1 MLRNLF
7 RATVF
12 AASIMTVGGAWMAA
26 PAYAEMVY
34 NRGNSADPESLDPHK
49 TSTVYEA
56 HILRDLFEGL
66 VMQDQNAEMI
76 PGAAESWTVSDDGT
90 VYTFKLRA
98 DGNWSDGSPVTAD
111 DFVYAFR
118 RLEDPATAAEY
129 ASMLY
134 VVKNAE
140 AVNTGKAKPEELG
153 VRAVD
158 ATTFEVTLNA
168 PTPYFLEMLTH
179 QSTYPVNKASIEKLG
194 DDWVKPGNLV
204 SNGAF
209 TLAEFVPGDHI
220 KVVKNPT
227 FHDAANVKL
236 DAVNYYPTEDR
247 STAIKRFEAGELDSN
262 DDIPTE
268 QLADLKAK
276 FGDQLQI
283 GPYLGVYYYAIKTDK
298 APWDNVEL
306 RNAVSM
312 AIDRDF
318 LAEKVWQNSMLPGY
332 SMVPPGIEGYES
344 AMATFAEESQI
355 DREDKAKAIL
365 EKLGYTPDNP
375 LKMEIRYNTSEN
387 HKNTAVAIQEQLK
400 PLGVEVTLLNTD
412 TKTHY
417 GHLEQKGDFDVARAG
432 WIADYKDPESF
443 LGISRAASGNNYS
456 DFNNPK
462 FEELMNQAA
471 AAGGKPEERMK
482 LLSEAERVLVDEV
495 GQIPLLYYS
504 YKNLISPKLV
514 GFVPNVMDIHP
525 SRFISKT
532 E

>member
-1 MLRNLF
+1 MMLKKFLK
-7 RATVF
+7 ATVF
-12 AASIMTVGGAWMAA
+12 AVSVSMAGGVLMT
-26 PAYAEMVY
+26 PALAEMVY

-66 VMQDQNAEMI
+66 VMQDKDANLI

-90 VYTFKLRA
+90 VYTFNLRK
-98 DGNWSDGSPVTAD
+98 DGVWSDGSPVTAD
-111 DFVYAFR
+111 DFVYSFR
-118 RLEDPATAAEY
+118 RLLDPETAAEY

-134 VVKNAE
+134 VVKNGE
-140 AVNTGKAKPEELG
+140 EVNTGKAKPEELA
-153 VRAVD
+153 VKAVD
-158 ATTFEVTLNA
+158 PSTFEVTLKA

-179 QSTYPVNKASIEKLG
+179 QSTYPINKASIDKLG
-194 DDWVKPGNLV
+194 NDWIKPGNMV

-209 TLAEFVPGDHI
+209 TLAEFVPNDHI
-220 KVVKNPT
+220 KLVKNPK
-227 FHDAANVKL
+227 FHDAENVKL
-236 DAVNYYPTEDR
+236 DVVNYLPTEDR
-247 STAIKRFEAGELDSN
+247 STAMKRFEAGELDSN

-268 QLADLKAK
+268 QLTDLKAK
-276 FGDQLQI
+276 FGDQLRI
-283 GPYLGVYYYAIKTDK
+283 GPYLGTYYYAIKTDK
-298 APWDNVEL
+298 EPWNNVEL
-306 RNAVSM
+306 RNAISM

-332 SMVPPGIEGYES
+332 SMVPPGIDGYTP
-344 AMATFAEESQI
+344 AMASFAEESQI
-355 DREDKAKAIL
+355 DREDKAKEIL
-365 EKLGYTPDNP
+365 TKLGYGPDKP
-375 LKMEIRYNTSEN
+375 VKMEIRYNTSEN

-443 LGISRAASGNNYS
+443 LGISRKASGNNYS
-456 DFNNPK
+456 NYDSPK
-462 FEELMNQAA
+462 FEEAMDKAA
-471 AAGGKPEERMK
+471 AAGGKPEERMDELEK
-482 LLSEAERVLVDEV
+482 AERVLIDEV

-504 YKNLISPKLV
+504 YHNLVSSKLK
-514 GFVPNVMDIHP
+514 GFDENVMDIHP
-525 SRFISKT
+525 SRFISK

>member
-1 MLRNLF
+1 MLKRVLK
-7 RATVF
+7 ATVF
-12 AASIMTVGGAWMAA
+12 ATTLALAAGTFYTPAFAETVF
-26 PAYAEMVY
+26 

-66 VMQDQNAEMI
+66 VMQDKDANLI

-90 VYTFKLRA
+90 VYTFKLRKGA
-98 DGNWSDGSPVTAD
+98 VWSDGSPVTAD
-111 DFVYAFR
+111 DFVYSFR
-118 RLEDPATAAEY
+118 RLEDPATGAEY

-134 VVKNAE
+134 VVKNGE

-158 ATTFEVTLNA
+158 PETFEVTLNS

-179 QSTYPVNKASIEKLG
+179 QSSYPVSKAAIEKLG
-194 DDWVKPGNLV
+194 ADWIKPGNLV
-204 SNGAF
+204 SNGAY
-209 TLAEFVPGDHI
+209 TLAEFIPNDHI
-220 KVVKNPT
+220 KLVKNPK
-227 FHDAANVKL
+227 FHDADNVKI
-236 DAVNYYPTEDR
+236 DTVNYIPTEDR
-247 STAIKRFEAGELDSN
+247 STAIKRFEAGELDTN

-268 QLADLKAK
+268 QMADLKAK
-276 FGDQLQI
+276 FGDQLRI
-283 GPYLGVYYYAIKTDK
+283 GPYLGTYYYSIKTDK

-306 RNAVSM
+306 RNAISM

-332 SMVPPGIEGYES
+332 SMVPPGIDGYTS
-344 AMATFAEESQI
+344 ALAKFADMSQI
-355 DREDKAKAIL
+355 DREDEAKKIL
-365 EKLGYTPDNP
+365 EKLGYTPDKP

-417 GHLEQKGDFDVARAG
+417 SFLEQKGDYDVARAG
-432 WIADYKDPESF
+432 WIADYKDPETF
-443 LGISRAASGNNYS
+443 LGISRKASGNNYS
-456 DFNNPK
+456 DFDNAK
-462 FEELMNQAA
+462 FEELMDKAA
-471 AAGGKPEERMK
+471 AAGGNPEERMK
-482 LLSEAERVLVDEV
+482 DLSEAERVLIDEV

-504 YKNLISPKLV
+504 YKNLVSPKV
-514 GFVPNVMDIHP
+514 HGFDENVMDIHP
-525 SRFISKT
+525 TRFISKD
-532 E
+532 